1 MSVRELAFE
10 NNPLIPFFNSFASL
24 NLFIFVTKVILLFFF
39 IVRSLILLLFQDQI
53 KVYQFVRVFVIDNF
67 DDLFVL
73 LIMQLV
79 DKDFVGQRLVFLLF
93 FALEIRQFR
102 NHHRGR
108 ETDLQTFFTPRKFVV
123 FILGLEEILANF
135 DQLSFFYQFTMS
147 SKRCVYG
154 FFWALLF

>member
-39 IVRSLILLLFQDQI
+39 VVRSLFLLLFQDQI
-53 KVYQFVRVFVIDNF
+53 KVQFVRVFVIDNF

-108 ETDLQTFFTPRKFVV
+108 ETDLQTFSTPRKFVV

-147 SKRCVYG
+147 FKRCVYG